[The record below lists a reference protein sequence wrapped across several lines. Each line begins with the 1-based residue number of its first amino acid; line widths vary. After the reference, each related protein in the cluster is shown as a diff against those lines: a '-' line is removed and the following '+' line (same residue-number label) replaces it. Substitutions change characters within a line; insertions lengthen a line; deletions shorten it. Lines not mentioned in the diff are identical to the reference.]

1 MSWSMG
7 CYLLLNQIS
16 LLLLSNVEGGE
27 KKRQG
32 RGTGK
37 GKGDGGEHSKGW
49 TEWSIMYRLTD

>member
-1 MSWSMG
+1 MG

-16 LLLLSNVEGGE
+16 LLFLSNVEGGE

-37 GKGDGGEHSKGW
+37 GKGDGGEHGKGW